1 MGASKLEAGADFGR
15 REAEAFAVGRRSGM
29 GRLGAYLVPESLGAA
44 RRWGFVLLAMC
55 FVLSLMVGVLPF
67 VKEWADRNDYLVVYE
82 GCRAMWSGMHGPYR
96 VAGIVYPPGTM
107 AVFFPM
113 SVLTARASSMVVVV
127 GAMGLLLVSAGML
140 LRYIPAEKGWR
151 RVGFGCMTLLWAPLL
166 AGLHSNNVSVLAV
179 GLVFLA
185 AVGWLDGE
193 GWMGPVLLGISVAIK
208 PQVGGILL
216 VLYAVRGRWKAFWVG
231 VSIPAVLTAGALARI
246 VAVEPHWLADY
257 RMNQARFNSAGHWAD
272 VSYAETKRFVLV
284 NLQVAL
290 YPMGK
295 SVVVSRWAA
304 VLVGVALVGVWV
316 WIDWRSRGRRNELL
330 AMASLLPITLVP
342 VFQQYYNATLL
353 VICLAAVL
361 TLQRTKTVK
370 VASGL
375 LAVYLVRPAPLY
387 HLLPE
392 TYLNGDVASVA
403 WNSLGVGFSAWLVL
417 AVAVVMLW
425 LYWRWGAGREV
436 WDGGLAGVRARTGCD
451 RGRRAERA

>member
-1 MGASKLEAGADFGR
+1 
-15 REAEAFAVGRRSGM
+15 
-29 GRLGAYLVPESLGAA
+29 
-44 RRWGFVLLAMC
+44 
-55 FVLSLMVGVLPF
+55 
-67 VKEWADRNDYLVVYE
+67 
-82 GCRAMWSGMHGPYR
+82 
-96 VAGIVYPPGTM
+96 
-107 AVFFPM
+107 
-113 SVLTARASSMVVVV
+113 
-127 GAMGLLLVSAGML
+127 
-140 LRYIPAEKGWR
+140 
-151 RVGFGCMTLLWAPLL
+151 
-166 AGLHSNNVSVLAV
+166 
-179 GLVFLA
+179 
-185 AVGWLDGE
+185 
-193 GWMGPVLLGISVAIK
+193 
-208 PQVGGILL
+208 VGGILL
-216 VLYAVRGRWKAFWVG
+216 LLYAVRGRWKAFWVG